1 MGYRA
6 DIDGLRAIA
15 VLLVLVF
22 HFNLLQLGEA
32 GFIGVDIFFV
42 ISGYLISA
50 ILWRDMIAG
59 RYTLRHFYARRIR
72 RLAPALVAVQLIVLA
87 AAIVLLLPDEMV
99 GLAKESLATQLYVS
113 NIYYWRTLN
122 YFGLHAG
129 GAFMLHTWS
138 LGIEEQFYLV
148 YPLFLAAV
156 HRWARRFL
164 PHALVALFLLSFGLN
179 IAFVTIKPEA
189 TFYLLPTRAW
199 EMLAGALIPFA
210 EPLFVRLKWAR
221 QAAGPAALALIVVA
235 LAIHGPGTAFPG
247 WFALLP
253 VAAGALLLLAG
264 TGAGSIVSR
273 AISVRPMTFFGRIS
287 YPLYLI
293 HWPLNVFGLA
303 VLPDYG
309 LGIRWAFF
317 LLSILIAW
325 AITTGVEEPI
335 RRGTWLKSDRS
346 MVRAYFAALAGM
358 LLLAGSVWATG
369 GWRFRFSDAELRVGD
384 VTHDHDPAGQAWDVP
399 DGTPLATKLRPI
411 GAPGVAPRWF
421 VYGDSHA
428 GALAQATS
436 QWLAT
441 KGEAGELAYHSGCAP
456 VLDVGSPG
464 CRAFNRQAVAQA
476 AGRQVLLISIWRQP
490 LDAGY
495 RGFSGAPLE
504 GAAARA
510 DFAAAIGRTVKALEA
525 NGATVHVWEPLPTA
539 RHAVPEAMAR
549 SLRFGPYWPVARS
562 LAGHRAEMGFVA
574 AAFARAGVPAAR
586 RIDPAPAICPGGVC
600 GFMLDGLPLYSDNNH
615 PAGRTAPFFA
625 KIMAGR

>member
-22 HFNLLQLGEA
+22 HFDLLHLGEA

-42 ISGYLISA
+42 ISGYLIST
-50 ILWRDMIAG
+50 ILWRDMVAG

-72 RLAPALVAVQLIVLA
+72 RLAPALISVQLLVLA
-87 AAIVLLLPDEMV
+87 AGAVLLLPQEML

-138 LGIEEQFYLV
+138 LGVEEQFYLV
-148 YPLFLAAV
+148 YPLFLAMV

-164 PHALVALFLLSFGLN
+164 PHALLTAFLLSFGLN
-179 IAFVTIKPEA
+179 LALVGAKPEA

-210 EPLFVRLKWAR
+210 EPLFARSRGLR
-221 QAAGPAALALIVVA
+221 QAAGPAALGLIVLA
-235 LAIHGPGTAFPG
+235 LAIHGPGIAFPG

-264 TGAGSIVSR
+264 TGEGSLVSR
-273 AISVRPMTFFGRIS
+273 AIAIRPMTFFGRIS

-309 LGIRWAFF
+309 LGVRWGFF
-317 LLSILIAW
+317 GLSILIAW

-335 RRGTWLKSDRS
+335 RRGTWLKGDRA
-346 MVRAYFAALAGM
+346 MVRAYFGALAAI
-358 LLLAGSVWATG
+358 LLLVGSVWATD
-369 GWRFRFSDAELRVGD
+369 GWRPRFSAKVLRVAD
-384 VTHDHDPAGQAWDVP
+384 VTNDNDRAGQTWDTP

-411 GAPGVAPRWF
+411 GAPGVAPTWF
-421 VYGDSHA
+421 IYGDSHA
-428 GALAQATS
+428 GALTHAAS
-436 QWLAT
+436 LWLAGR
-441 KGEAGELAYHSGCAP
+441 GEAGQIAYHSGCPP
-456 VLDVGSPG
+456 VLDTGSPG
-464 CRAFNRQAVAQA
+464 CRAFNRQAVKQA
-476 AGRQVLLISIWRQP
+476 AGRPVLLVSIWRQP
-490 LDAGY
+490 LDPGY
-495 RGFSGAPLE
+495 RGLDGAPLS
-504 GAAARA
+504 GAAAQA
-510 DFAAAIGRTVKALEA
+510 DFAAAIGRTVRALEA
-525 NGATVHVWEPLPTA
+525 AGATVHVWEPLPTT

-549 SLRFGPYWPVARS
+549 SLLFGPHWPVARP
-562 LAGHRAEMGFVA
+562 LAEHRAEMGFVA
-574 AAFARAGVPAAR
+574 DAFARAGIPAAR
-586 RIDPAPAICPGGVC
+586 RIDPAPATCPGGTC
-600 GFMLDGLPLYSDNNH
+600 SFMLDGLPLYSDNNH
-615 PAGRTAPFFA
+615 PAGRTAPFLA
-625 KIMAGR
+625 RVMAAR